1 MNALSSF
8 NVSLTLGTM
17 NDPGSPLLQ
26 RSWSVRHGAN
36 TRGGEKGWTQPS
48 HISAAGEA
56 AEILTV
62 YLDDVPQWLQNIHTV
77 LNVNKKFLLSIS
89 ISFKKEIIRPGA
101 LLHNF
106 YLVM

>member
-1 MNALSSF
+1 
-8 NVSLTLGTM
+8 M

-77 LNVNKKFLLSIS
+77 LNVNKNSFSYLFLY
-89 ISFKKEIIRPGA
+89 
-101 LLHNF
+101 LLKRKSYGLEHCCTIF
-106 YLVM
+106 I